1 MKITDITLTPVP
13 TVTTESNKAFEGSP
27 IRSLLKIETDEGVTG
42 IAEAGRN
49 AGIVNAYLNDLIK
62 PLLKGQDPTR
72 PRKIWELLT
81 LGHGQYSTRFPSQIV
96 GSIDV
101 ALWDISGK
109 AAGLPVYQLLGGAAR
124 TEIPLYWSR
133 GNGWTKSPEEMLE
146 EVQEGYD
153 KGYRAFKVRM
163 FNLWKFSQESC
174 LS

>member
-72 PRKIWELLT
+72 PRKSWE
-81 LGHGQYSTRFPSQIV
+81 
-96 GSIDV
+96 
-101 ALWDISGK
+101 
-109 AAGLPVYQLLGGAAR
+109 
-124 TEIPLYWSR
+124 
-133 GNGWTKSPEEMLE
+133 
-146 EVQEGYD
+146 
-153 KGYRAFKVRM
+153 
-163 FNLWKFSQESC
+163 
-174 LS
+174 